1 MSRTG
6 MRLAE
11 SSTRCSD
18 LFRREQKT
26 VDTAPVIDAVELR
39 KRLMGGRSSTGT
51 EGDGAIQSSDEKR
64 GSLTEPPQPISN
76 KPAISNGLE
85 DISAPKPDAVE
96 RVNTMSQIAPP
107 SAPSAVA
114 KMFEPTEVFQERLSK
129 LNTAFDQVER
139 LAKDATGAFAQ
150 VSELAD
156 HLSQFAE
163 AYAPMKKF
171 QSEVGALAQ
180 KFDPF
185 KGVHSQLTEM
195 SSSFRDQLHY
205 LAAVLEPVTNVQRRL
220 SELVATLEPVVDVK
234 KRFQELERE
243 FETAATPSPAGSAQ
257 SVSPPNG
264 ANGGAAARRA

>member
-1 MSRTG
+1 
-6 MRLAE
+6 
-11 SSTRCSD
+11 
-18 LFRREQKT
+18 
-26 VDTAPVIDAVELR
+26 
-39 KRLMGGRSSTGT
+39 
-51 EGDGAIQSSDEKR
+51 
-64 GSLTEPPQPISN
+64 
-76 KPAISNGLE
+76 
-85 DISAPKPDAVE
+85 
-96 RVNTMSQIAPP
+96 MSQIAPP
-107 SAPSAVA
+107 PAPSAVA

-129 LNTAFDQVER
+129 LGAAFDQVER

-163 AYAPMKKF
+163 AYAPVKKF

-205 LAAVLEPVTNVQRRL
+205 LAAVLEPVTSVQRRL
-220 SELVATLEPVVDVK
+220 SELAATLEPVVEVK
-234 KRFQELERE
+234 KRFQALERE
-243 FETAATPSPAGSAQ
+243 FETAGTPSPAGSAQ

-264 ANGGAAARRA
+264 ANGSVAGRRV